1 MKKITAIVRA
11 EKLEVLKDALFAA
24 DVRGMT
30 INQVQGCGAQHGW
43 KEYVR
48 GNELLVNTIPKVQFT
63 LICADEHVDGIVEI
77 ICNAARHRSRRRRQ
91 DLGRAGRG
99 SYPYPHRR
107 TRPRRRCRTI
117 FRLTG
122 VPLLGHAVLV
132 YNIVQTKERHAHD
145 QDVCE

>member
-1 MKKITAIVRA
+1 MKKITAIVRQ

-43 KEYVR
+43 KEYAR

-77 ICNAARHRSRRRRQ
+77 TAMLLAPVPLETARSGSSRSRKLSASAPANTAPLQ
-91 DLGRAGRG
+91 
-99 SYPYPHRR
+99 
-107 TRPRRRCRTI
+107 CR
-117 FRLTG
+117 F
-122 VPLLGHAVLV
+122 
-132 YNIVQTKERHAHD
+132 
-145 QDVCE
+145 VCLSLATLKYCHET

>member
-1 MKKITAIVRA
+1 MKKITAIVRQ

-63 LICADEHVDGIVEI
+63 LICADEHVDGIVDI
-77 ICNAARHRSRRRRQ
+77 ICNAARTGASETARS
-91 DLGRAGRG
+91 GRAGRG
-99 SYPYPHRR
+99 GYPHPHRR
-107 TRPRRRCRTI
+107 TRPRR
-117 FRLTG
+117 G
-122 VPLLGHAVLV
+122 VESTACHP
-132 YNIVQTKERHAHD
+132 QR
-145 QDVCE
+145 

>member
-63 LICADEHVDGIVEI
+63 LICADDTHTLYFFANCTAPSAQNTFVIISHHMGCTGIQFIFITLTI
-77 ICNAARHRSRRRRQ
+77 IVS
-91 DLGRAGRG
+91 LII
-99 SYPYPHRR
+99 Y
-107 TRPRRRCRTI
+107 
-117 FRLTG
+117 FVLT
-122 VPLLGHAVLV
+122 A
-132 YNIVQTKERHAHD
+132 
-145 QDVCE
+145 

>member
-1 MKKITAIVRA
+1 MKKITAIVRQ

-63 LICADEHVDGIVEI
+63 LICADEHVDGIVDI
-77 ICNAARHRSRRRRQ
+77 ICNAART
-91 DLGRAGRG
+91 GAGRR
-99 SYPYPHRR
+99 SHPHSHRR
-107 TRPRRRCRTI
+107 TRPRR
-117 FRLTG
+117 G
-122 VPLLGHAVLV
+122 VGQSFA
-132 YNIVQTKERHAHD
+132 
-145 QDVCE
+145 

>member
-1 MKKITAIVRA
+1 MKKITAIVRQ

-30 INQVQGCGAQHGW
+30 INQVQGCGSQHGW

-63 LICADEHVDGIVEI
+63 LICADEHVDGIADI
-77 ICNAARHRSRRRRQ
+77 ICNAARTGRRRWQ

-99 SYPYPHRR
+99 SHPHPYRR
-107 TRPRRRCRTI
+107 TRPRR
-117 FRLTG
+117 G
-122 VPLLGHAVLV
+122 VESTAYHP
-132 YNIVQTKERHAHD
+132 QR
-145 QDVCE
+145 

>member
-1 MKKITAIVRA
+1 MKKITAIVRQ

-63 LICADEHVDGIVEI
+63 LICADEHVDGIVDI
-77 ICNAARHRSRRRRQ
+77 ICNAAR
-91 DLGRAGRG
+91 
-99 SYPYPHRR
+99 
-107 TRPRRRCRTI
+107 
-117 FRLTG
+117 TG
-122 VPLLGHAVLV
+122 KML
-132 YNIVQTKERHAHD
+132 Q
-145 QDVCE
+145 

>member
-1 MKKITAIVRA
+1 MKKITAIVRQ

-63 LICADEHVDGIVEI
+63 LICADEHVDGIVEFME
-77 ICNAARHRSRRRRQ
+77 
-91 DLGRAGRG
+91 DL
-99 SYPYPHRR
+99 
-107 TRPRRRCRTI
+107 I
-117 FRLTG
+117 
-122 VPLLGHAVLV
+122 LLLDFVSHHVGMVLV
-132 YNIVQTKERHAHD
+132 TE
-145 QDVCE
+145 

>member
-77 ICNAARHRSRRRRQ
+77 ICTGRRTPAPTSR
-91 DLGRAGRG
+91 RAGRG
-99 SYPYPHRR
+99 SHPHPYRR
-107 TRPRRRCRTI
+107 TRPRR
-117 FRLTG
+117 G
-122 VPLLGHAVLV
+122 VESTV
-132 YNIVQTKERHAHD
+132 YHPQR
-145 QDVCE
+145 

>member
-63 LICADEHVDGIVEI
+63 LICADEHVDGIVDI
-77 ICNAARHRSRRRRQ
+77 ICNAARTGAVGDGKIWVEPVEEVIRIRTAKRRYM
-91 DLGRAGRG
+91 A
-99 SYPYPHRR
+99 P
-107 TRPRRRCRTI
+107 PRR
-117 FRLTG
+117 
-122 VPLLGHAVLV
+122 
-132 YNIVQTKERHAHD
+132 
-145 QDVCE
+145 

>member
-77 ICNAARHRSRRRRQ
+77 ICNAARHRRRWRRQ
-91 DLGRAGRG
+91 DLGRAGRRG
-99 SYPYPHRR
+99 HPHAHRR
-107 TRPRRRCRTI
+107 TRPRR
-117 FRLTG
+117 G
-122 VPLLGHAVLV
+122 VGQSFA
-132 YNIVQTKERHAHD
+132 
-145 QDVCE
+145 

>member
-63 LICADEHVDGIVEI
+63 LICADEHVGQASGLMLEI
-77 ICNAARHRSRRRRQ
+77 RCRRRRQ

-99 SYPYPHRR
+99 SYPHPYRR
-107 TRPRRRCRTI
+107 TRLRR
-117 FRLTG
+117 G
-122 VPLLGHAVLV
+122 VGLSV
-132 YNIVQTKERHAHD
+132 
-145 QDVCE
+145 

>member
-77 ICNAARHRSRRRRQ
+77 ICNAARGGH
-91 DLGRAGRG
+91 
-99 SYPYPHRR
+99 PHPHRR
-107 TRPRRRCRTI
+107 TRPRR
-117 FRLTG
+117 G
-122 VPLLGHAVLV
+122 VGSNACHP
-132 YNIVQTKERHAHD
+132 QR
-145 QDVCE
+145 

>member
-1 MKKITAIVRA
+1 MKKITAIVRQ

-63 LICADEHVDGIVEI
+63 LICADEHVDGIVDI
-77 ICNAARHRSRRRRQ
+77 VCPHRCRWRWQ
-91 DLGRAGRG
+91 DLGRASRG
-99 SYPYPHRR
+99 SYPHPYRR
-107 TRPRRRCRTI
+107 ARPRRGIESTACHPQR
-117 FRLTG
+117 
-122 VPLLGHAVLV
+122 
-132 YNIVQTKERHAHD
+132 
-145 QDVCE
+145 

>member
-30 INQVQGCGAQHGW
+30 INQHGW

-63 LICADEHVDGIVEI
+63 LICADEHVDGIVDI
-77 ICNAARHRSRRRRQ
+77 ICNAARTGAVGDGKIWVEPVEEVIRI
-91 DLGRAGRG
+91 
-99 SYPYPHRR
+99 R
-107 TRPRRRCRTI
+107 TGEHGPA
-117 FRLTG
+117 
-122 VPLLGHAVLV
+122 AV
-132 YNIVQTKERHAHD
+132 
-145 QDVCE
+145 

>member
-1 MKKITAIVRA
+1 MKKITAIVRQ

-63 LICADEHVDGIVEI
+63 LICADEHVDGIVDHHLQR
-77 ICNAARHRSRRRRQ
+77 CSHRCRRRRQ

-99 SYPYPHRR
+99 CYPHPYRR
-107 TRPRRRCRTI
+107 TRPRR
-117 FRLTG
+117 G
-122 VPLLGHAVLV
+122 VGP
-132 YNIVQTKERHAHD
+132 T
-145 QDVCE
+145 VCHPQR

>member
-48 GNELLVNTIPKVQFT
+48 GNELLVNTIPQGAVHPH
-63 LICADEHVDGIVEI
+63 L
-77 ICNAARHRSRRRRQ
+77 RRR
-91 DLGRAGRG
+91 AC
-99 SYPYPHRR
+99 RR
-107 TRPRRRCRTI
+107 YR
-117 FRLTG
+117 
-122 VPLLGHAVLV
+122 
-132 YNIVQTKERHAHD
+132 
-145 QDVCE
+145 

>member
-1 MKKITAIVRA
+1 MKKITAIVRQ

-63 LICADEHVDGIVEI
+63 LICADEHVDGIVDI
-77 ICNAARHRSRRRRQ
+77 ICNAARTGAVG
-91 DLGRAGRG
+91 DGRG
-99 SYPYPHRR
+99 CYPHPYRR
-107 TRPRRRCRTI
+107 ARPRR
-117 FRLTG
+117 G
-122 VPLLGHAVLV
+122 VGP
-132 YNIVQTKERHAHD
+132 T
-145 QDVCE
+145 VCHLQR

>member
-1 MKKITAIVRA
+1 MKKITAIVRQ

-63 LICADEHVDGIVEI
+63 LICADEHVDGIVDI
-77 ICNAARHRSRRRRQ
+77 ICNAARTGASETARFGSSRSRKSS
-91 DLGRAGRG
+91 A
-99 SYPYPHRR
+99 SAPASTVP
-107 TRPRRRCRTI
+107 PRYRVV
-117 FRLTG
+117 FRLMG
-122 VPLLGHAVLV
+122 VPPLGC
-132 YNIVQTKERHAHD
+132 AHSRL
-145 QDVCE
+145 QYRAYEGEACP

>member
-1 MKKITAIVRA
+1 MKKITAIVRQ

-48 GNELLVNTIPKVQFT
+48 GNELLVNPIPKVQFT
-63 LICADEHVDGIVEI
+63 LICADEHVDGIVDI
-77 ICNAARHRSRRRRQ
+77 ICSAARTGAVGDGRFGSSRSKK
-91 DLGRAGRG
+91 LSA
-99 SYPYPHRR
+99 SVLAN
-107 TRPRRRCRTI
+107 TALLRCRTI

-122 VPLLGHAVLV
+122 VPLLGRARSRLQ
-132 YNIVQTKERHAHD
+132 YRADEGEARP
-145 QDVCE
+145 

>member
-1 MKKITAIVRA
+1 MKKITAIVRQ

-63 LICADEHVDGIVEI
+63 LICADEHVDGIVDI
-77 ICNAARHRSRRRRQ
+77 ICNAARTGASATARSGSSRSRKSS
-91 DLGRAGRG
+91 AFA
-99 SYPYPHRR
+99 PANMAP
-107 TRPRRRCRTI
+107 PRCRI
-117 FRLTG
+117 DRLPSATLKCCNEAQG
-122 VPLLGHAVLV
+122 LRCGWAD
-132 YNIVQTKERHAHD
+132 YGSQ
-145 QDVCE
+145 

>member
-63 LICADEHVDGIVEI
+63 LICADEHVDGIVDI
-77 ICNAARHRSRRRRQ
+77 ICSAARTGCRRRRQ

-99 SYPYPHRR
+99 CYPHPYRR
-107 TRPRRRCRTI
+107 TRPRR
-117 FRLTG
+117 G
-122 VPLLGHAVLV
+122 VGP
-132 YNIVQTKERHAHD
+132 T
-145 QDVCE
+145 VCHLQR

>member
-63 LICADEHVDGIVEI
+63 LICADEHVDGIVDI
-77 ICNAARHRSRRRRQ
+77 ICNAAR
-91 DLGRAGRG
+91 
-99 SYPYPHRR
+99 
-107 TRPRRRCRTI
+107 
-117 FRLTG
+117 TG
-122 VPLLGHAVLV
+122 AVGDGKIWVEPVEEVIRIPEPWALIHMQTDFLLLWQAPKGQGQGVLV
-132 YNIVQTKERHAHD
+132 YFS
-145 QDVCE
+145 